1 MQTNR
6 LRVLFADVDA
16 DWHSQATQLLA
27 PHGIETVRVRTGRE
41 ALSRME
47 SESFH
52 VAVLDQNI
60 PQLSGLQVVKLSR
73 DFPSPPPAI
82 LLAKDLNAHL
92 MHEAL
97 VMKVFSVMSKPV
109 DLNMLLQTLARIVKR
124 HYEGKW
130 PGSTQPQS

>member
-1 MQTNR
+1 MQNR
-6 LRVLFADVDA
+6 LRVLFADIET
-16 DWHSQATQLLA
+16 DWHNQAAELLA

-41 ALSRME
+41 ALARME

-73 DFPSPPPAI
+73 DLPQSPPAI
-82 LLAKDLNAHL
+82 LLARDLTTHL

-109 DLNMLLQTLARIVKR
+109 DLNLLLQTLARVVKR
-124 HYEGKW
+124 HYQDKW
-130 PGSTQPQS
+130 PGSVTVV

>member
-1 MQTNR
+1 MHQNR
-6 LRVLFADVDA
+6 LRVLFADVET
-16 DWHSQATQLLA
+16 DWHNQAADLLA

-47 SESFH
+47 HEPFH

-73 DFPSPPPAI
+73 DFPTPPPAI
-82 LLAKDLNAHL
+82 LLARDLTTHL

-109 DLNMLLQTLARIVKR
+109 DLNLLLQTLARVVKR
-124 HYEGKW
+124 HYQDKW
-130 PGSTQPQS
+130 PGGDVV

>member
-1 MQTNR
+1 MQNR
-6 LRVLFADVDA
+6 LRVLFADVET
-16 DWHSQATQLLA
+16 DWHAQAAEMLA

-47 SESFH
+47 SEPFH

-73 DFPSPPPAI
+73 DFPVSPPAI
-82 LLAKDLNAHL
+82 LLARDLTSHL

-109 DLNMLLQTLARIVKR
+109 DLNLLLHTLARVVKR
-124 HYEGKW
+124 HYHDKW
-130 PGSTQPQS
+130 PGSEPTV